1 MLDKFQNKYR
11 NGTFR
16 AQWWDYGWNGA
27 YFITICTKNR
37 EHHFGEIE
45 NGKMILSHTGVIA
58 SILWNEIPKHHDFV
72 ELGDFVVMPNHVHGI
87 LIINN
92 PNKMDNGDE
101 MMETENGVGFDNT
114 VGSGKIIGSEN
125 TIGFDNTIDS
135 ENTIGFDYV
144 GSGHALNLHVPNP
157 QHTPNPQHAPHPQN
171 PNHQNPNPQNPGAQ
185 RFQNIGKNTLSSIVG
200 SYKSA
205 VTKYANRLG
214 FPNGWQSLFHE
225 HIIRNDAAYQRI
237 SDYIVTNPENWE
249 KDKFC

>member
-11 NGTFR
+11 NKTFR

-72 ELGDFVVMPNHVHGI
+72 ALGDFVVMPNHVHGI

-92 PNKMDNGDE
+92 PNKMDNEDE
-101 MMETENGVGFDNT
+101 MMETENAVGFDNT

-125 TIGFDNTIDS
+125 TIGFD
-135 ENTIGFDYV
+135 YV
-144 GSGHALNLHVPNP
+144 GPGHALNLHVL
-157 QHTPNPQHAPHPQN
+157 NPQHAPNPQN